1 MRGKWRVILHRHHCL
16 EYHHSLSWHQ
26 ASLFLGTPPMF
37 STAGW
42 QLGSMG
48 RGGCCGIHPGPP
60 PMHRPKLPMLL
71 VQQKRKQRR
80 RRSHPGLSCTRRSYC
95 SMDGSLLGKDRKI
108 EALHLP
114 PHSDCHI
121 GHFLPM
127 MTKMRCLRPFILP
140 LAALMSCQSSSSPDA
155 PSTAALPQTMILR
168 HLTAN
173 VGWRVNLRHHSCL
186 EYHHLLSWH

>member
-1 MRGKWRVILHRHHCL
+1 MRGKWCVILHRHHCL

-26 ASLFLGTPPMF
+26 ASLFLGTPPMS

-121 GHFLPM
+121 GHFFANDDKDEMPLPFYPPPGSADVLLIIIIPG
-127 MTKMRCLRPFILP
+127 CP
-140 LAALMSCQSSSSPDA
+140 LDRR
-155 PSTAALPQTMILR
+155 TAADYDPPPPHCQCGV
-168 HLTAN
+168 ACQPP
-173 VGWRVNLRHHSCL
+173 SP
-186 EYHHLLSWH
+186 